1 MEKYGTTRKGSR
13 LYMTDNELLTSY
25 RQAADPISQILV
37 LAELNAME
45 EVEMREYLLSIG
57 AVIDLSVYK
66 KRTRGYKKQST
77 HVGGNQY
84 TKRKRA
90 AKGED

>member
-1 MEKYGTTRKGSR
+1 
-13 LYMTDNELLTSY
+13 MTDSELLTSY
-25 RQAADPISQILV
+25 RQAADPIGQILV

-57 AVIDLSVYK
+57 AVTGPSICK
-66 KRTRGYKKQST
+66 KRTRGYKKQAT

-90 AKGED
+90 VKGED